1 MRLIKKISVYTFIIL
16 LVISVYKDLS
26 INSPISNQP
35 DGVEFEKMP
44 LNHTNVIK
52 EKVQKGETV
61 LSIVEKINKTGK
73 NLDVEQILDDFQ
85 ASNPNAHVYHLK
97 ADAFYFFPLYE

>member
-26 INSPISNQP
+26 INSPIP
-35 DGVEFEKMP
+35 DKRVEFEKMP

-52 EKVQKGETV
+52 VKVQKGETV

-85 ASNPNAHVYHLK
+85 ASNPNADPYHLK
-97 ADAFYFFPLYE
+97 ADSFYFLPLYE